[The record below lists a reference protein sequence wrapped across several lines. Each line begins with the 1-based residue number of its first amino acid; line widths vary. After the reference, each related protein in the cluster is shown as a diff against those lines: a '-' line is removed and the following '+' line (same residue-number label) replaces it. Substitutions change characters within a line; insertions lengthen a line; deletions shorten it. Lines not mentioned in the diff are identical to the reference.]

1 METIQLS
8 GYTTLEKR
16 HIATRHLIPKQIT
29 TNGLNPENVQMNEDV
44 IDKVITSYTRESGV
58 RNLERELGSVCR
70 SKAVQFAEAKDTNTI
85 PAYSPAVSVDDLEDI
100 LGIERFDEEL
110 AATTAQPG
118 VVTGLVA
125 YASGTQ
131 GSILFIEVADMP
143 GAGRVQL
150 TGKLGDVLKESVEV
164 ALSWVKSHAYE
175 LALTHDPSEDI
186 MKSRAI
192 HVHCPSGAI
201 PKDGPSAGLAHTI
214 ALISLFS
221 GKTVPPHLAMT
232 GEVALRGKVMPVGGI
247 KEKLIGALRA
257 GVKKVLLPQQN
268 RKEVKD
274 LPEEVKEGLEI
285 VLVGHIWEALPHA
298 GGLAGT
304 TVDTTLFPLD
314 TLKTRLQSAAGF
326 FPSGGFRGVYNGIG
340 SAVVGSA
347 PGAALFF
354 VTYEGVK
361 AHFGTADVGAGTH
374 MLAASLGE
382 VAACAVRV
390 PTEVVKQRAQAG
402 QHASSREALASIL
415 RLRREHGVSR
425 VWGELYR
432 GWSITV
438 FREVPF
444 TVIQFPLWEGMKRY
458 ALQRRQHL
466 NPTAFVTDP
475 TALQTGAAESAL
487 YGSLSGAIAA
497 GLTTPLDVLKT
508 RMMLARERQ
517 SVAALASR
525 IWRDEGS
532 RAFFAGVGPR
542 TIWIS
547 IGGAVFLGSYQW
559 ASNLLAGR

>member
-1 METIQLS
+1 
-8 GYTTLEKR
+8 
-16 HIATRHLIPKQIT
+16 
-29 TNGLNPENVQMNEDV
+29 
-44 IDKVITSYTRESGV
+44 
-58 RNLERELGSVCR
+58 
-70 SKAVQFAEAKDTNTI
+70 
-85 PAYSPAVSVDDLEDI
+85 
-100 LGIERFDEEL
+100 
-110 AATTAQPG
+110 
-118 VVTGLVA
+118 
-125 YASGTQ
+125 
-131 GSILFIEVADMP
+131 
-143 GAGRVQL
+143 
-150 TGKLGDVLKESVEV
+150 
-164 ALSWVKSHAYE
+164 
-175 LALTHDPSEDI
+175 

-285 VLVGHIWEALPHA
+285 VLVGHIWEALPHVWPDAEWPGQRGWSGFEGRLRCLYFLVDASPKA

-425 VWGELYR
+425 VWRELYR

-466 NPTAFVTDP
+466 NPAASTAGP
-475 TALQTGAAESAL
+475 GALQTGAAESAL

-508 RMMLARERQ
+508 RTMLARERQ